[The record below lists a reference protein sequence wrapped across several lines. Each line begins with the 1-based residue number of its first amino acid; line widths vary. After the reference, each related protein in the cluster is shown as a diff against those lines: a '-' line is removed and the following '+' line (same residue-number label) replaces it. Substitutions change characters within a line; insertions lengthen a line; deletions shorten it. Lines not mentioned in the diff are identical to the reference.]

1 MKIFSGWHRFI
12 FGLPLLFILIH
23 MYYVMEFYKNS
34 KMEVPHKQLNK
45 KFDHLILGP
54 AAGQGL
60 SNRLQCQG
68 TKALNRSRASNS
80 RSGLEESVTFVTVF
94 TIYNSSLNN
103 VDDKSSKT
111 VVGNASYNKVDR
123 SMAVLNV
130 FVNFIQ
136 IFLETKLQNLPQN
149 PRNITH
155 YIFTDSDIAVVD
167 DLGQIFRDHPNF
179 DLALTFRNN
188 KAQPLN
194 SGFIAV
200 KGTPDSILRAK
211 LFLQEVLKI
220 YSSKYINA
228 SRMLGDQLAL
238 AWVVKSNPHFD
249 DRRFAK
255 PLAFAEDIGNT
266 SVLFLPCALYNWTP
280 PEGAGQFHGMP
291 LDVKVVHFKGSRK
304 RLMLESWDF
313 YSSSTEI
320 EDMLCLI
327 LGSGR
332 TKYDF

>member
-1 MKIFSGWHRFI
+1 MSLQDIS
-12 FGLPLLFILIH
+12 LFLFFLH
-23 MYYVMEFYKNS
+23 VLELHKNS
-34 KMEVPHKQLNK
+34 KIEETHKQLNK
-45 KFDHLILGP
+45 KFDHLVLGP
-54 AAGQGL
+54 TAGQGL

-68 TKALNRSRASNS
+68 TKALNRTHSSNS
-80 RSGLEESVTFVTVF
+80 RLGVDGSITFVTVF

-103 VDDKSSKT
+103 VEDKSSNT
-111 VVGNASYNKVDR
+111 VVGNASYNKVER

-136 IFLETKLQNLPQN
+136 VAMPQSEVIILTDPVSDLSVHRNRVSLYPIQGEYSRDKLMLQRIRSYITFLETKLQKLSQK
-149 PRNITH
+149 PRSITH

-167 DLGQIFRDHPNF
+167 DLGQIFHDHPNF

-200 KGTPDSILRAK
+200 RGTPDAILRAK

-238 AWVVKSNPHFD
+238 AWVVKSKPHFD
-249 DRRFAK
+249 ASRFAK
-255 PLAFAEDIGNT
+255 ALPFSEDIGGT

-280 PEGAGQFHGMP
+280 PEGAGQFMACH
-291 LDVKVVHFKGSRK
+291 
-304 RLMLESWDF
+304 
-313 YSSSTEI
+313 
-320 EDMLCLI
+320 
-327 LGSGR
+327 
-332 TKYDF
+332 